1 VQNLRGI
8 HIDFGAG
15 RATTGPFCIAS
26 KTSQKNPKE
35 DKEEKT
41 PCYFFNTSYFFG
53 FEDFIS

>member
-26 KTSQKNPKE
+26 KTSRKTQKKE
-35 DKEEKT
+35 KKKKLHV
-41 PCYFFNTSYFFG
+41 
-53 FEDFIS
+53 ISLIHP

>member
-26 KTSQKNPKE
+26 KTSLGNTKKE
-35 DKEEKT
+35 KRRRKLHV
-41 PCYFFNTSYFFG
+41 
-53 FEDFIS
+53 ISLIHP